1 MQTSPIYRNAVIYE
15 TIMRLLYRQ
24 GYDDRF
30 RALAALIPQG
40 SSALDL
46 CCGPGTLFRRYL
58 KQKGVRYTG
67 LDINAGFVQR
77 VSASGAGA
85 LLWNLND
92 ARPLPRAQY
101 VIMQSSLYHFLPDAR
116 AIVERMMKAAEK
128 RVLIAEPIRNI
139 VSSRATVVAALAR
152 KLSDPGTGDQPHRF
166 DERRLDSLLEPFG
179 KRGQIVQARLI
190 AGGREKLY
198 VLATESG

>member
-15 TIMRLLYRQ
+15 TTMRLLYGR

-30 RALAALIPQG
+30 RALSALIPEG
-40 SSALDL
+40 STALDL

-58 KQKGVRYTG
+58 RQKGVRYTG

-77 VSASGAGA
+77 LSASGAGA

-116 AIVERMMKAAEK
+116 VIVERMMKAAE
-128 RVLIAEPIRNI
+128 RQVLIAEPIRNV
-139 VSSRATVVAALAR
+139 VSSHVTMLSAVAR

-166 DERRLDSLLEPFG
+166 DEQRLDALLEPFG
-179 KRGQIVQARLI
+179 KRGQILQTRLI

-198 VLATESG
+198 VLASENG